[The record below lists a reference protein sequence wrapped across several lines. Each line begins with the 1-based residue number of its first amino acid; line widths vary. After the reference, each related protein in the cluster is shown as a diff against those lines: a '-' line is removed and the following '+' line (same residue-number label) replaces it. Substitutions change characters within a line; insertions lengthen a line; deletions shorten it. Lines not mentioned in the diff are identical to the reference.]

1 VDDLAVGILETVDMD
16 SYRVEKRT
24 AMAIALADEDGELAP
39 VPTAGAGARLD
50 PELERLSLIL
60 ASFNDQFGNIEWD
73 DADRV
78 RKRITEEIPARVA
91 EDVAYQNAQK
101 NNDPVNARI
110 ELDKA
115 LGRVVLSMMR
125 DETQLFKQFSDND
138 SFRAWLAD
146 AVFRQTYGKSA

>member
-1 VDDLAVGILETVDMD
+1 V
-16 SYRVEKRT
+16 
-24 AMAIALADEDGELAP
+24 
-39 VPTAGAGARLD
+39 
-50 PELERLSLIL
+50 
-60 ASFNDQFGNIEWD
+60 ASGPNYTLVCE
-73 DADRV
+73 
-78 RKRITEEIPARVA
+78 EPEIPARVA
-91 EDVAYQNAQK
+91 EDVAYQNAQR
-101 NNDPVNARI
+101 NNDPVNALI